1 MSITAD
7 ALPAFAAPTPAA
19 GRLPLIDTLR
29 AIALLGVIIMNI
41 VGMQMAFLG
50 DQVMA
55 HPSAPELAWAS
66 FDLVFLQGKARSC
79 FAFLFGVGFGVM
91 LLRAQRQGDGFG
103 AFYVRRMGALLAF
116 GIINQ
121 LFLFWGD
128 ILVLYA
134 VLGTVLL
141 LFRGWSDRAMLIS
154 ALLLILVPPLVH
166 GALEAF
172 AGPVPNLSGASPEVD
187 KARFAAALAAYQ
199 GGSYDVGVV
208 RANLSFVVGEWMN
221 NTAYHVVYAIGVLG
235 LFQLGLLT
243 ARRGVLFDVASWRP
257 LLRKIAWIG
266 FPVGLLLSVLHAT
279 INMGLK
285 LDAPWSGAQEAS
297 YVGLPILAMAYVAIF
312 SLLLVRRGGWI
323 QRALAPVGRMALT
336 NYLASGA
343 LGALAYHAYG
353 LGLMGKL
360 GMIGMNLLALGIFA
374 GLAIFS
380 HLWLSRFR
388 QGPMEW
394 LWRRISYGS
403 AGVRA

>member
-29 AIALLGVIIMNI
+29 AMALLGVIIMNI
-41 VGMQMAFLG
+41 VGMQMAFVG

-55 HPSAPELAWAS
+55 NPSPPELAWAS
-66 FDLVFLQGKARSC
+66 FDLIFLEGKARSC

-91 LLRAQRQGDGFG
+91 MLRAQRRGDGFG

-116 GIINQ
+116 GIVNQ

-141 LFRGWSDRAMLIS
+141 LFRGWSDRALLAS
-154 ALLLILVPPLVH
+154 ALLLIIVPPLVH

-172 AGPVPNLSGASPEVD
+172 SGPVPNLSGASPDAD
-187 KARFAAALAAYQ
+187 KARFDAALAAYQ
-199 GGSYDVGVV
+199 NGTYNLDVV
-208 RANLSFVVGEWMN
+208 RSNLSFPVGEWMN

-243 ARRGVLFDVASWRP
+243 ARHGVLFDVASYRP
-257 LLRKIAWIG
+257 LLRKIAWVG
-266 FPVGLLLSVLHAT
+266 FPIGLVLSVLHAT
-279 INMGLK
+279 INMGWQPG
-285 LDAPWSGAQEAS
+285 APWSGAQQAS
-297 YVGLPILAMAYVAIF
+297 YVGLPILAMAYVAMF
-312 SLLLVRRGGWI
+312 SLLLGGGKGWI

-343 LGALAYHAYG
+343 IGALAYHAYG
-353 LGLMGKL
+353 FGLMGKL
-360 GMIGMNLLALGIFA
+360 GMIGMNGFALGIYA

-380 HLWLSRFR
+380 HLWLARFG

-394 LWRRISYGS
+394 LWRRISYGGVS
-403 AGVRA
+403 VRA